1 MCFYKAIVYILFFSM
16 VISREE
22 KHVDNVLYLDTGWQI
37 KNHIILCKIIF
48 KVIGHLVF
56 YLLLSVLIDDK
67 L

>member
-1 MCFYKAIVYILFFSM
+1 M